1 MRFTL
6 SLPHDAD
13 SICAARH
20 ALDVLAPEVDDLTLR
35 NARLLVSEIVTNA
48 IRHAEGMI
56 ELFVAE
62 KDGALHV
69 EVVDRGPGFQPS
81 GREPGQDPG
90 SGWGLHILARLATR
104 WGVERED
111 GARVWF
117 ELDGSASASDQR

>member
-13 SICAARH
+13 SICTARH

-48 IRHAEGMI
+48 VRYADGVI
-56 ELFVAE
+56 ELVVAE

-81 GREPGQDPG
+81 DREPGQDPG
-90 SGWGLHILARLATR
+90 SGWGLQILARLATR
-104 WGVERED
+104 WGVERD
-111 GARVWF
+111 GGARVWF
-117 ELDGSASASDQR
+117 ELEGSAAAPDQR

>member
-6 SLPHDAD
+6 TLPHDAD

-48 IRHAEGMI
+48 VRYADGMI
-56 ELFVAE
+56 ELVVAE
-62 KDGALHV
+62 EEGALHV
-69 EVVDRGPGFQPS
+69 EVLDRGPGF
-81 GREPGQDPG
+81 EPARRTVGQDPG

-104 WGVERED
+104 WGVEDDD

-117 ELDGSASASDQR
+117 ELDGSAAATG

>member
-20 ALDVLAPEVDDLTLR
+20 ALDVLAPSLDDLTLR

-48 IRHAEGMI
+48 IRYADGLI
-56 ELFVAE
+56 ELVVDE
-62 KDGALHV
+62 QDGRLHV
-69 EVVDRGPGFQPS
+69 EVVDRGPGFEPE
-81 GREPGQDPG
+81 GRSAGQDVG
-90 SGWGLHILARLATR
+90 SGWGLHILSRLATR
-104 WGVERED
+104 WGVDDAE

-117 ELDGSASASDQR
+117 ELERSGTAH